1 MAAADEKITPGGED
15 KPGEDVDISKLSSGR
30 LCPVSDEHTRA
41 PKRREKRE
49 KIRAE
54 LPSTPGKGNENDS
67 NLRSKAVYETKL
79 GPPGADSAPHP
90 GPPEPRYLQIGDH
103 IVECPEHRE
112 KSVYDKPEDVRG
124 YKEEGNDYDTP
135 EKSFAYKAK
144 AKSCRRGWSGYK
156 GHCYKLM
163 TDKKS
168 WKNAKKKCKRHG
180 AKLASIT
187 SREEANF
194 INSIIAGAPSGYWKT
209 PLVWF
214 GLRREDGKFRKFT
227 DGSKVIYTNWEPGE
241 PNNNRGVL
249 SFFPAQNCVGMY
261 SKDGVADWFHPDD
274 EVKRGQWNDHQCIRL
289 LPFICKRPK

>member
-1 MAAADEKITPGGED
+1 MRSPCQY
-15 KPGEDVDISKLSSGR
+15 GR
-30 LCPVSDEHTRA
+30 CVNQD
-41 PKRREKRE
+41 
-49 KIRAE
+49 
-54 LPSTPGKGNENDS
+54 G
-67 NLRSKAVYETKL
+67 
-79 GPPGADSAPHP
+79 
-90 GPPEPRYLQIGDH
+90 
-103 IVECPEHRE
+103 
-112 KSVYDKPEDVRG
+112 G
-124 YKEEGNDYDTP
+124 YKCTCDPGWTGQNCQL
-135 EKSFAYKAK
+135 

-168 WKNAKKKCKRHG
+168 WKNAKKRCKRHG